1 MSEDFSIEDE
11 RNAGRDIWKLITTV
25 LDIPESSDS
34 PRDYWD
40 DVMEG
45 TCILLG
51 LAYKL
56 ALELETRSG
65 GGHSM
70 PTGTK
75 QAMRLFIEHKDE
87 IEKAWLRVLV

>member
-11 RNAGRDIWKLITTV
+11 RNASRDVWKLITTV
-25 LDIPESSDS
+25 LGLPEDADS

-40 DVMEG
+40 DVLEG

-56 ALELETRSG
+56 ALELETHSKDD
-65 GGHSM
+65 HSM

-87 IEKAWLRVLV
+87 IEKAWLRVLA

>member
-1 MSEDFSIEDE
+1 
-11 RNAGRDIWKLITTV
+11 
-25 LDIPESSDS
+25 
-34 PRDYWD
+34 
-40 DVMEG
+40 MEG

-56 ALELETRSG
+56 ALELETRSSG
-65 GGHSM
+65 DHSM